1 MPMALDELVFFPN
14 INSVLQ
20 VTIRIVVAGIL
31 GGIIG
36 YEREVKGKAAGL
48 RTHMLLAM
56 GTVIVLVVA
65 RLDGIPMSEMS
76 KVIEG
81 LVTGVGFLGGGAI
94 LKLSDKQEIRGVT
107 TAASIWSTSA
117 IGIAVGLGQIWIG
130 VLSAIVVWMILSV
143 VGYLEKRVWNLN
155 KDRA

>member
-130 VLSAIVVWMILSV
+130 ILSTIVVWIILFV

>member
-1 MPMALDELVFFPN
+1 MALDELVFFPN